1 MVTQILVTPLVQSA
15 YDHLAATPN
24 LTVYLIDVPTAPPV
38 INPGKD
44 QRVKPYALFLPLP
57 GLPTEE
63 LDQGDTVV
71 DLDYGWQIQVV
82 AGRPTD
88 LMPVVDV
95 VRGRMDRFVAGAA
108 DTTLATG
115 PARQVNPLATP
126 IKDLSQ
132 TPTRYFIP
140 LVYSTLVGR

>member
-1 MVTQILVTPLVQSA
+1 MVSQILITPLVQDA

-38 INPGKD
+38 ISSPED
-44 QRVKPYALFLPLP
+44 MRVRPYALFLPLA
-57 GLPTEE
+57 GIPTEE

-71 DLDYGWQIQVV
+71 DLDYGWQIQCV
-82 AGRPTD
+82 AGRPGD
-88 LMPVVDV
+88 VMPVVDV
-95 VRGRMDRFVAGAA
+95 VRGRMDRFRAGAA

-115 PARQVNPLATP
+115 PARQINSLATP
-126 IKDLSQ
+126 IKDLSV

-140 LVYSTLVGR
+140 LVYTTLVGR